1 MKFLPRYLLLALLAG
16 ALAGWGGGLSGP
28 PLVLFRLLVLF
39 VAAALAARWARS
51 PLREVEAAARRLSRG
66 DFAARLDDVTAGDDR
81 PAGEAFNRMAHS
93 FVRTLREAEERGQR
107 LEAVLDASDRAILL
121 LGSDGAVLKANP
133 ACRLLFPRFRPEAGL
148 AGLGLPG
155 LPAQV
160 QEALD
165 QRAVLTAEFREREG
179 ERERVFEV
187 RITPL
192 ERGEAVVH
200 VRDLTPER
208 TLERVKA
215 DLVANVSHELRTP
228 LTALLSLAEVLED
241 PLLPEERRRHF
252 LGRLKAQASRMQR
265 LLEDLLTLSRL
276 EEGGAPPRRE
286 AVDLPSLAADLA
298 AALERPAEEAKVRLR
313 WEIPPGLTL
322 QTDPLLLESV
332 LKNLLDNAVRYNRP
346 GGEVLLRARS
356 DGDAVEIAVSDTG
369 EGIPARHLPRIF
381 ERFYRVDAHRS
392 REKGGTGLG
401 LAIVKH
407 AVQRLGGEVSVE
419 STVGEGSTFTVRL
432 PRPEDI
438 PRGAVKT

>member
-1 MKFLPRYLLLALLAG
+1 MRFLPRFFFLALLAG
-16 ALAGWGGGLSGP
+16 ALALWGAGLSGP
-28 PLVLFRLLVLF
+28 PLALFRLLVLLL
-39 VAAALAARWARS
+39 AAALAARWARS
-51 PLREVEAAARRLSRG
+51 PLREVEAAARRLSMG

-121 LGSDGAVLKANP
+121 LGADGTVLKANP
-133 ACRLLFPRFRPEAGL
+133 ACRRLFPPFRPEAGL
-148 AGLGLPG
+148 GGLGLPG
-155 LPAQV
+155 LPARV

-165 QRAVLTAEFREREG
+165 QRSVLTFELCEREG
-179 ERERVFEV
+179 GSERTFEA

-200 VRDLTPER
+200 LRDLTPER

-228 LTALLSLAEVLED
+228 LTALLSLAEVLDD
-241 PLLPEERRRHF
+241 PALPEERRRHF
-252 LGRLKAQASRMQR
+252 LGRLKAQATRMQR

-276 EEGGAPPRRE
+276 EEEGPPPLRE
-286 AVDLPSLAADLA
+286 VVDLGAMAEDLA
-298 AALERPAEEAKVRLR
+298 SALEGPAEEAKVRLQVEVPR
-313 WEIPPGLTL
+313 GLTL
-322 QTDPLLLESV
+322 HADPLLLESV

-346 GGEVLLRARS
+346 GGEVLLRAR
-356 DGDAVEIAVSDTG
+356 DGGAFAEITVSDTG

-407 AVQRLGGEVSVE
+407 AVQRMGGEVSVE
-419 STVGEGSTFTVRL
+419 STVGAGTTFTVRL
-432 PRPEDI
+432 PLPQAA
-438 PRGAVKT
+438 P

>member
-1 MKFLPRYLLLALLAG
+1 MRFLPRFFFLALLAG
-16 ALAGWGGGLSGP
+16 ALALWGAGLSGP
-28 PLVLFRLLVLF
+28 PLALFRILVLF
-39 VAAALAARWARS
+39 LAAALAARWARS
-51 PLREVEAAARRLSRG
+51 PLREVEAAARRLSMG

-121 LGSDGAVLKANP
+121 LGADGTVLKANP
-133 ACRLLFPRFRPEAGL
+133 ACRRLFPPFRPEGGL
-148 AGLGLPG
+148 GGLGLPG
-155 LPAQV
+155 LPARV

-165 QRAVLTAEFREREG
+165 QRSVLTFELREREG
-179 ERERVFEV
+179 GSERTFEA

-200 VRDLTPER
+200 LRDLTPER

-228 LTALLSLAEVLED
+228 LTALLSLAEVLDD
-241 PLLPEERRRHF
+241 PALPEERRRHF
-252 LGRLKAQASRMQR
+252 LGRLKAQATRMQR

-276 EEGGAPPRRE
+276 EEEGPPSLRE
-286 AVDLPSLAADLA
+286 VVDLGAMAEDLA
-298 AALERPAEEAKVRLR
+298 SALEGPTKEAKVRLR
-313 WEIPPGLTL
+313 VEVPRGLAL
-322 QTDPLLLESV
+322 HTDPLLLESV

-346 GGEVLLRARS
+346 GGEVLLRAR
-356 DGDAVEIAVSDTG
+356 GEGAFAEITVSDTG

-407 AVQRLGGEVSVE
+407 AVQRMGGEVSVE
-419 STVGEGSTFTVRL
+419 STVGAGTTFTVRL
-432 PRPEDI
+432 PLP
-438 PRGAVKT
+438 PAAP